1 MINAG
6 AAGWSGQLDII
17 RPSES
22 CMVCR
27 YGSGVARDART
38 ASCQEDGEIPFS
50 SIVTSTALFGALQ
63 GLALLAALSDQTE
76 PLGLWPGQLVWGGRA
91 NTIGIVKGASKGPF
105 HNDTSPHE
113 QHTIEALSSSPV

>member
-1 MINAG
+1 M
-6 AAGWSGQLDII
+6 DII

-76 PLGLWPGQLVWGGRA
+76 PLGSWPGQLVWGGRS
-91 NTIGIVKGASKGPF
+91 NTVNVVNGVSKGPF
-105 HNDTSPHE
+105 FNDISSHE
-113 QHTIEALSSSPV
+113 SHLLEALSVSAS